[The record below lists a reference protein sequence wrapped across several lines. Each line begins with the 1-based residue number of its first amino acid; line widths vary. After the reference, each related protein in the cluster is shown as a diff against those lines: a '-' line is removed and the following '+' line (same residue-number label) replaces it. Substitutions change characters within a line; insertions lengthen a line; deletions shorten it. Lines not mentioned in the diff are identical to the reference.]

1 MNIIKPAA
9 LTAVFLIG
17 MLMCEVAWAQG
28 PDAVAVEDRAKAAAS
43 AATDAAYAALP
54 FCTLN
59 AEGTGL
65 AVEPCRKAPAQ
76 VPMPRRPVP
85 LMIQPMPQVKR
96 APQVAMPGMPPS
108 PSLQSLTNP
117 PRAPVPVTSCDVAG
131 CYGTNGVR
139 YNNMGGGVVGPNGK
153 VCNRAGAMIQC

>member
-1 MNIIKPAA
+1 MSLIKPAA
-9 LTAVFLIG
+9 LAAAFLFG
-17 MLMCEVAWAQG
+17 MLVCEYAWAQQ
-28 PDAVAVEDRAKAAAS
+28 PAAPADEAKTADEA
-43 AATDAAYAALP
+43 DAAYARLP

-65 AVEPCRKAPAQ
+65 AVQPCRKAPAQ

-85 LMIQPMPQVKR
+85 QIIQPMPQVKR

-108 PSLQSLTNP
+108 TPLPTLTTP
-117 PRAPVPVTSCDVAG
+117 PHAPVPVTSCDAAG
-131 CYGTNGVR
+131 CYGANGVR

-153 VCNRAGAMIQC
+153 VCNRSGATIQC

>member
-9 LTAVFLIG
+9 LTAAFLIG
-17 MLMCEVAWAQG
+17 MLVCEAAWAQEPAAPAAG
-28 PDAVAVEDRAKAAAS
+28 QRAVAADAAA
-43 AATDAAYAALP
+43 DAAYAKLP

-59 AEGTGL
+59 AEGTAL

-76 VPMPRRPVP
+76 VPMPRRAVTQ
-85 LMIQPMPQVKR
+85 IIEPMPPVKR

-131 CYGTNGVR
+131 CYGANGVR

-153 VCNRAGAMIQC
+153 VCNRSGAMIQC

>member
-1 MNIIKPAA
+1 MIKPAA
-9 LTAVFLIG
+9 LTAAFLIG
-17 MLMCEVAWAQG
+17 MLVCEAAWAQA
-28 PDAVAVEDRAKAAAS
+28 PDALAAEQAKATEAS
-43 AATDAAYAALP
+43 AATEAAYLKLP
-54 FCTLN
+54 FCTMN

-85 LMIQPMPQVKR
+85 QIMQPMPQVKR
-96 APQVAMPGMPPS
+96 APQAAMPGMQPS

-117 PRAPVPVTSCDVAG
+117 PHAPVPVTSCDVAG
-131 CYGTNGVR
+131 CYGANGVR

-153 VCNRAGAMIQC
+153 VCNRSGATIQC